1 MLAPTK
7 SQPAGFGLGGDRIRG
22 GSPMLAPLGAG
33 QPTPGGSFAAEPA
46 MSPLSVGFTGSA
58 IPVSGPEVSGLDV
71 SGLDVVVTTNAA
83 VKAQAIANKDVPSV
97 SVDDSADP
105 TGVVVDV
112 PEVELSD
119 AEADALADAFLA
131 AHDAPVVDLATETP
145 DERQARFTADA
156 LPFLDQ
162 LYGAAWRMTGNT
174 VDAEDLVQDTYAR
187 AFAAFHQFTPGTNLK
202 AWLFRILTNTY
213 ISAYRKKKRQ
223 PLQGG
228 SDDLEDW
235 QLTRASANQSEG
247 LRSAEVEALDKLTDT
262 EVVDAMQE
270 LPDDFR
276 TAVYLADVEGF
287 AYKEIADIMGTP
299 IGTVMSRLHR
309 GRKLLRDSLGS
320 YAAERGIGLNAGGA
334 S

>member
-1 MLAPTK
+1 
-7 SQPAGFGLGGDRIRG
+7 
-22 GSPMLAPLGAG
+22 MLAPLGAG

-131 AHDAPVVDLATETP
+131 AHDAPVVDLATEPP

>member
-1 MLAPTK
+1 MSK
-7 SQPAGFGLGGDRIRG
+7 GGFG
-22 GSPMLAPLGAG
+22 
-33 QPTPGGSFAAEPA
+33 
-46 MSPLSVGFTGSA
+46 MSTD
-58 IPVSGPEVSGLDV
+58 SG
-71 SGLDVVVTTNAA
+71 T
-83 VKAQAIANKDVPSV
+83 
-97 SVDDSADP
+97 DP
-105 TGVVVDV
+105 FGVRVDV
-112 PEVELSD
+112 PTDAPQRPLSD
-119 AEADALADAFLA
+119 AEADALADAYLA
-131 AHDAPVVDLATETP
+131 EADKPEVDLATETV
-145 DERQARFTADA
+145 EARQARFTADA

-162 LYGAAWRMTGNT
+162 LYGAAWRMTGNN
-174 VDAEDLVQDTYAR
+174 VDAEDLVQDTYAK

-235 QLTRASANQSEG
+235 QLTRASSNASEG
-247 LRSAEVEALDKLTDT
+247 LRSAEVEALEKLTDT
-262 EVVDAMQE
+262 EVIDAMQQ

-287 AYKEIADIMGTP
+287 AYKEIADIMDTP

-309 GRKLLRDSLGS
+309 GRKQLRDSLAE
-320 YAAERGIGLNAGGA
+320 YAADRGIGASSMAGDA

>member
-1 MLAPTK
+1 M
-7 SQPAGFGLGGDRIRG
+7 
-22 GSPMLAPLGAG
+22 
-33 QPTPGGSFAAEPA
+33 PGGQMEQSA
-46 MSPLSVGFTGSA
+46 MSVGSVGFTGNEL
-58 IPVSGPEVSGLDV
+58 PVS
-71 SGLDVVVTTNAA
+71 VTTNAPA
-83 VKAQAIANKDVPSV
+83 RVVVGQTASAEGGSLM
-97 SVDDSADP
+97 SLDDSTDP

-112 PEVELSD
+112 PENVAAGSD
-119 AEADALADAFLA
+119 PEALADAFLA
-131 AHDAPVVDLATETP
+131 AHPAQTDEAEPAQVEVDLATETP
-145 DERQARFTADA
+145 EERQARFTAEA

-235 QLTRASANQSEG
+235 QLTRASSNQSEG
-247 LRSAEVEALDKLTDT
+247 LRSAEVEALDKLTDST
-262 EVVDAMQE
+262 VVDAMQQ

-309 GRKLLRDSLGS
+309 GRKQLRDALAD
-320 YAAERGIGLNAGGA
+320 YAAERGIGTAEDA